1 MGSKIKPQKLLS
13 IDSLN
18 TPHSNYMIKE
28 PTQIDEQAIIRVEDA
43 TSSIELPHIVHVPL
57 DKPNTSNNY

>member
-1 MGSKIKPQKLLS
+1 
-13 IDSLN
+13 
-18 TPHSNYMIKE
+18 MIKE

>member
-13 IDSLN
+13 SDSLN

-28 PTQIDEQAIIRVEDA
+28 STQTDEQAIIMVEDA
-43 TSSIELPHIVHVPL
+43 TSAIELVPL
-57 DKPNTSNNY
+57 EKPNASNS